1 MRRHD
6 EGDFADRGNGGTGP
20 PEGRRTGGI
29 SARQVLI
36 FVLVLVLIIF
46 GVANFKIVEVN
57 FLFFTTRAR
66 VVTVI
71 VVAAILGFIAGYFV
85 GRPGREDR
93 KVLKD
98 FRDRRD

>member
-1 MRRHD
+1 MRRDD
-6 EGDFADRGNGGTGP
+6 EDDFADRGNGGTGP
-20 PEGRRTGGI
+20 AKGRRTGGV

-36 FVLVLVLIIF
+36 FLLVLVLIIF
-46 GVANFKIVEVN
+46 GVANFNPVDVN
-57 FLFFTTRAR
+57 FLIFSTRAR

-71 VVAAILGFIAGYFV
+71 VVAAILGFVAGYFV

-93 KVLKD
+93 KALRN

>member
-1 MRRHD
+1 MRRDD
-6 EGDFADRGNGGTGP
+6 EDDFADRGDGGNGP
-20 PEGRRTGGI
+20 AEGRRTGV

-36 FVLVLVLIIF
+36 FLLVLVLIIF

-57 FLFFTTRAR
+57 FLLFTAEAR

-71 VVAAILGFIAGYFV
+71 VVAAILGFVAGYFV

-93 KVLKD
+93 KALRNL
-98 FRDRRD
+98 RDRRD

>member
-6 EGDFADRGNGGTGP
+6 EDDFADRGNGGTGP

-57 FLFFTTRAR
+57 FLFFTTQAR

-71 VVAAILGFIAGYFV
+71 VVATILGFIAGYFV

>member
-1 MRRHD
+1 MRRDD
-6 EGDFADRGNGGTGP
+6 EDDFADRGDGGNGP
-20 PEGRRTGGI
+20 AEGRRTGV

-36 FVLVLVLIIF
+36 FLLVLVLIIF

-57 FLFFTTRAR
+57 FLLFTTEAR

-71 VVAAILGFIAGYFV
+71 VVAAILGFVAGYFV

-93 KVLKD
+93 KALRNL
-98 FRDRRD
+98 RDRRD

>member
-6 EGDFADRGNGGTGP
+6 EDDFADRGNGGTGP

-57 FLFFTTRAR
+57 FLFFTTQAR

>member
-1 MRRHD
+1 MRRDD
-6 EGDFADRGNGGTGP
+6 EDDFADRGDGGTGP
-20 PEGRRTGGI
+20 PEGRRTGGV

-36 FVLVLVLIIF
+36 FLLLLVLIIF
-46 GVANFKIVEVN
+46 GVANFKPVDVN
-57 FLFFTTRAR
+57 FLFFTSRAR

-71 VVAAILGFIAGYFV
+71 VVAAVLGFVAGYFV

-93 KVLKD
+93 KALRN

>member
-1 MRRHD
+1 MRRDD
-6 EGDFADRGNGGTGP
+6 EDDFADRGDGGTGP
-20 PEGRRTGGI
+20 PEGRRTGGV

-36 FVLVLVLIIF
+36 FLLVLVLIIF

-57 FLFFTTRAR
+57 FLLFTTEAR

-71 VVAAILGFIAGYFV
+71 VVAAILGFVAGYFV

-93 KVLKD
+93 KALRNL
-98 FRDRRD
+98 RDRRD